1 MQSLRFTTAAGDLRA
16 ELIAEGVLRPGTI
29 IDSCGHDDR
38 TRTPAT
44 VRLDAIGRA
53 AARYPDRSTETWEIA
68 RLVER
73 GRSR

>member
-1 MQSLRFTTAAGDLRA
+1 MQSLRFMTAAGDLRA
-16 ELIAEGVLRPGTI
+16 ELIAEGVLRPGTV
-29 IDSCGHDDR
+29 IDSCGLTR

-53 AARYPDRSTETWEIA
+53 AARRADRSTASWEIA

-73 GRSR
+73 GMAR